1 MKIFLLSDRSDTLSG
16 MRLAGIEGRLIKSAD
31 ELKNFVSTYNFENVA
46 IILITKK
53 LCQMDKE
60 FVYEMKKKNMPLV
73 VEVPDA
79 DDCEKESDSIN
90 GYIRDAMGIKI

>member
-46 IILITKK
+46 III
-53 LCQMDKE
+53 
-60 FVYEMKKKNMPLV
+60 
-73 VEVPDA
+73 
-79 DDCEKESDSIN
+79 
-90 GYIRDAMGIKI
+90 